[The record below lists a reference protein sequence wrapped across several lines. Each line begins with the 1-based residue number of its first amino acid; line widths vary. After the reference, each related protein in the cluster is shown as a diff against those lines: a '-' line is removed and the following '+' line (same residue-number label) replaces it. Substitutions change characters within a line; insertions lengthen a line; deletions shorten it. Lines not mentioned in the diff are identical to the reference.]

1 MTSLYGPEHELDSW
15 AHACEMWRR
24 RAVAAEAQVE
34 ELRKALEVFIAAI
47 DADGC
52 PRGWGW
58 PRSAPAPPLRGDDH
72 GA

>member
-52 PRGWGW
+52 PRGWGLAEE
-58 PRSAPAPPLRGDDH
+58 RARAALEGR
-72 GA
+72 